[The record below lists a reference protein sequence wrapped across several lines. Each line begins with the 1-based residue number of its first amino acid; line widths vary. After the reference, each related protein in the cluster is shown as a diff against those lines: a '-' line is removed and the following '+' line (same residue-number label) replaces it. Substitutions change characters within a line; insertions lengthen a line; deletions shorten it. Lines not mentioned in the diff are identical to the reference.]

1 MNDETAT
8 SCEITS
14 CGVSVSADRSN
25 VAIYLGGAE
34 TDKSFKFTMPKD
46 LAIYMSNTIQRLAN
60 GPTAPRGAKTPL
72 KAR

>member
-1 MNDETAT
+1 MNDEPAT
-8 SCEITS
+8 SCEITT
-14 CGVSVSADRSN
+14 CGVSASADRTN
-25 VAIYLGGAE
+25 VAIYLGGAG

-60 GPTAPRGAKTPL
+60 EPVVPRGAKTPL